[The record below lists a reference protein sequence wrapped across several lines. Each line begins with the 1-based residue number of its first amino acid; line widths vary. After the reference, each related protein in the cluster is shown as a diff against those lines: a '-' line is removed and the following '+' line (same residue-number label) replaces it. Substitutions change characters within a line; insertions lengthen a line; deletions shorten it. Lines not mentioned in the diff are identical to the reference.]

1 MNGVMNKTGMREV
14 IGRYYFATNLVYD
27 GTVDATDQ
35 WWEDNTKVVAK
46 TACLLFM
53 SSKLYPCSQR

>member
-1 MNGVMNKTGMREV
+1 MNKTGMREV

-46 TACLLFM
+46 TACFLRLHHT
-53 SSKLYPCSQR
+53 LEPTAAHT